1 VLSVRSHRH
10 GLKEVLGT
18 YETVV
23 LVLEIIETL
32 KVLIC
37 RAMLAVV
44 DVAACARNRRRK
56 VPPSAFVLI

>member
-1 VLSVRSHRH
+1 
-10 GLKEVLGT
+10 LKEVLGT
-18 YETVV
+18 YDTVV